1 MKINQSIIKKH
12 FESYWDSIKK
22 LRVKYNIVI
31 RKFRN
36 QNPQAFIYLA
46 STLIGIIG
54 GISAVILKNL
64 VSLTEELIYHNKNFN
79 FNYWTIFFPT
89 IGIILTVIF
98 IKYWVKMDISHGVE
112 KVLFAISKKRSII
125 DKKNTYSSIIAS
137 CLTIGFGGSVGTE
150 APIVYT
156 GAAIGSNIAQ
166 EFKLNLKLRTLF
178 IACGCSAAIAG
189 IFKAPIAAIIF
200 SLEVIMI
207 DLSMWSLIPILIS
220 STTGALISYFL
231 LGDNISFYFAI
242 FEPFDKSKIPYYIIL
257 GVICGF
263 FSLYFI
269 KIGRLIEKKFSA
281 SKSIYLKAILGG
293 LAVGILIFIF
303 PPLFGEGYIG
313 LQHLMSSHPESIA
326 KNSFFY
332 ILRENDYF
340 LILFL
345 VGILFIKVV
354 ASSFTTSSGG
364 IGGVFA
370 PALFTGGILGF
381 VFTKII
387 NLTSFTKLSEHN
399 FTLVGMAGVMAGI
412 MHAPMTS
419 IFLIAEITGGY
430 SLLFP
435 LIITSTIAYLVKYH
449 FDKHS
454 VYTYNLKRNNEMI
467 THNKDKEAIRRM
479 NIKNLIEKN
488 FVKISLSLSF
498 SEFINEVIPS
508 SSKKFFIIEDSDQKF
523 KGYIILDDLINIL
536 LHKERYESLHIVDLI
551 TQPSECISLL
561 DDNETIFRVFDKS
574 KSLYLPVVEN
584 DQFIGMLSKS
594 KLLDKYR
601 KLIVDFSED

>member
-1 MKINQSIIKKH
+1 MNNILSYIKNY
-12 FESYWDSIKK
+12 FELFKDSIKK
-22 LRVKYNIVI
+22 IRIKYNILI

-36 QNPQAFIYLA
+36 QNPQVFIYLA
-46 STLIGIIG
+46 SILIGIIG

-89 IGIILTVIF
+89 IGIILTVTF
-98 IKYWVKMDISHGVE
+98 IKYLVKMDISHGVE

-125 DKKNTYSSIIAS
+125 DKKNTYSSIISS

-200 SLEVIMI
+200 SLEVLMI

-242 FEPFDKSKIPYYIIL
+242 FEPFDKSKIIYYIIL
-257 GVICGF
+257 GIACGF

-269 KIGRLIEKKFSA
+269 KISRLIEKKFSK
-281 SKSIYLKAILGG
+281 SKSIYVKAILGG
-293 LAVGILIFIF
+293 MAVGLLIFIF

-313 LQHLMSSHPESIA
+313 LQHLMSSSPESIA
-326 KNSFFY
+326 KNSLFY
-332 ILRENDYF
+332 LVRENDYF
-340 LILFL
+340 LIIFL
-345 VGILFIKVV
+345 LGILFIKVV
-354 ASSFTTSSGG
+354 ASSFTTSAGG

-387 NLTSFTKLSEHN
+387 NLTNFTKLSEHN

-454 VYTYNLKRNNEMI
+454 VYTYNLKRNNQMI

-488 FVKISLSLSF
+488 FVKISSSLSF
-498 SEFINEVIPS
+498 TEFIEDIIPT
-508 SSKKFFIIEDSDQKF
+508 SSKKFFIVEDTDQCF
-523 KGYIILDDLINIL
+523 KGYIILDDLITIL
-536 LHKERYESLHIVDLI
+536 LHKEKYESLHIEDLI
-551 TQPSECISLL
+551 VTSSERISLL
-561 DDNETIFRVFDKS
+561 DDNETIFKIFDNS
-574 KSLYLPVVEN
+574 KSLYLPVIEN
-584 DQFIGMLSKS
+584 NKFIGMLSKS